1 MMKGSLATFGTVTH
15 TRMNLPMAVC
25 PSMRFES
32 KWKSKNVG
40 LLLALREAPSI
51 ASSYL

>member
-32 KWKSKNVG
+32 KWKAKMS
-40 LLLALREAPSI
+40 AFFSHCARHPP
-51 ASSYL
+51 